1 MKVKDSFLSFRP
13 FQTKQWGSYPVLG
26 GHVAGGFHLA
36 ASLPL
41 VVRHCVKEKCFSSI
55 GLQLY

>member
-13 FQTKQWGSYPVLG
+13 FQTKQWGSYPILG

-55 GLQLY
+55 GL